1 MGFHIHSFMQD
12 ADNFDATG
20 SLLLVKNDLLAGREF
35 AVPRTDLVTPLPLI
49 RILRQGMETSVQQ
62 GKVVTALLSPPAF
75 LRITTNLTQIL
86 KRLFC

>member
-1 MGFHIHSFMQD
+1 MDFQIHSFMQD

-20 SLLLVKNDLLAGREF
+20 SLLAVKNDMLAGRKF
-35 AVPRTDLVTPLPLI
+35 AVLRTDLVTPLPLI

-75 LRITTNLTQIL
+75 LRITTNRAQIL